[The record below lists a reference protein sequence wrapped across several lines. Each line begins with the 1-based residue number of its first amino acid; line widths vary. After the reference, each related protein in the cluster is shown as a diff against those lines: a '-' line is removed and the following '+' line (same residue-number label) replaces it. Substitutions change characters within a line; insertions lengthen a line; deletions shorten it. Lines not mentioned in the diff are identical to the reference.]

1 MVGALLGLRQGAD
14 ASVSEHQDAVGKVEQ
29 QVGVVGRHEDAQSA
43 SAFVLQHL
51 QDVAG
56 SFAVEADGGLV
67 HHQHFGFPGQRER
80 QQPPAGLTAGQL
92 VRVVAGQLG
101 VEPDSS

>member
-1 MVGALLGLRQGAD
+1 M
-14 ASVSEHQDAVGKVEQ
+14 
-29 QVGVVGRHEDAQSA
+29 GRHEDAQSA

-67 HHQHFGFPGQRER
+67 HHQHSGLTGQRER
-80 QQPPAGLTAGQL
+80 QQPPTGLAAGQL
-92 VRVVAGQLG
+92 VRVVAGQFG
-101 VEPDSS
+101 VEPDSA